1 MSDTDDLLLPEG
13 VRLIHIGPHKTG
25 TTAIQTSL
33 HAALPTLAA
42 HGVTRAGKARH
53 PALAVGYA
61 VDHMLPYAKPRAGRR
76 AWERLVADAR
86 SAPGG
91 RVVVSSEYFSDAD
104 AAAAAKVVE
113 AFGPDTH
120 IVITLRPLV
129 KILPSQW
136 QQYVLRGLRMPYEEW
151 LRRIL
156 ADDRSVAS
164 RVNPSFW
171 KRHCH
176 DELVER
182 WAAAAGTENVTVIV
196 LDPSDRGMLNRTFER
211 MLGLPEG
218 TLVDAGGENRS
229 FTFQEAEALRAYNAA
244 YLADGQD
251 RALHARMARTTV
263 GAVVK
268 ERAPTQ
274 SEVPVPTPGWAVAR
288 AAEIG
293 AEAAANIAASGVRII
308 GDLGVLSLHGSG
320 SDEVPPP
327 DVPPDIAG
335 RLALA
340 VLKAHQSATEVEQ
353 AAAVSSGRVLKPLP
367 TSMLVREL
375 IRRGRRRMGRVLRR
389 G

>member
-1 MSDTDDLLLPEG
+1 
-13 VRLIHIGPHKTG
+13 
-25 TTAIQTSL
+25 
-33 HAALPTLAA
+33 
-42 HGVTRAGKARH
+42 
-53 PALAVGYA
+53 
-61 VDHMLPYAKPRAGRR
+61 
-76 AWERLVADAR
+76 
-86 SAPGG
+86 
-91 RVVVSSEYFSDAD
+91 
-104 AAAAAKVVE
+104 
-113 AFGPDTH
+113 
-120 IVITLRPLV
+120 
-129 KILPSQW
+129 
-136 QQYVLRGLRMPYEEW
+136 
-151 LRRIL
+151 
-156 ADDRSVAS
+156 
-164 RVNPSFW
+164 
-171 KRHCH
+171 
-176 DELVER
+176 
-182 WAAAAGTENVTVIV
+182 
-196 LDPSDRGMLNRTFER
+196 MLNRTFER